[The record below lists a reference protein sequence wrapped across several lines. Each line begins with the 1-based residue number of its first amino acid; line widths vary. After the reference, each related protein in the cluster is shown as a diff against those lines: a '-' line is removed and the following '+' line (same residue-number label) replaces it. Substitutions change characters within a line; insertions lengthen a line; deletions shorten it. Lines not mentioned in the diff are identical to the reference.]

1 MMMRVAGFRLWLL
14 AFLLL
19 GVQVP
24 AQAAVE
30 IAFYSRELG
39 GNNFPHA
46 FVALHG
52 IVDATGEQVDTS
64 YGFTAHSVTPAL
76 LFGSV
81 TGEVDV
87 EGPRQIARSTRQFA
101 LTLTDAQYRAV
112 MDVVVAWRNRPQPS
126 YNLNHRNCVH
136 FVAELARTV
145 GLRVEEVPR
154 LMKRPRSFLLHVR
167 ELNPQLAAPTES
179 TLIAAPP
186 STPAPAAP
194 R

>member
-1 MMMRVAGFRLWLL
+1 MMTPVAGFRLCFL

-19 GVQVP
+19 LGVQTK
-24 AQAAVE
+24 AAAAVE

-52 IVDATGEQVDTS
+52 TVDSTGEEVNTT
-64 YGFTAHSVTPAL
+64 YGFTAHSVTPAI

-81 TGEVDV
+81 TGEIVV
-87 EGPRQIARSTRQFA
+87 EGERQRARSTRQFA
-101 LTLTDAQYRAV
+101 LTLTDEQYRAV
-112 MDVVVAWRNRPQPS
+112 MAVVEQWRSRPQPS

-136 FVAELARTV
+136 FVSELARTI
-145 GLRVEEVPR
+145 GLRVEEIPR

-167 ELNPQLAAPTES
+167 ELNPQLAGAVPVAAGAT
-179 TLIAAPP
+179 APP
-186 STPAPAAP
+186 VVAQH
-194 R
+194 